1 MDFLNNQITISLNT
15 PLLIIIVFFILSLLG
30 AIIFLV
36 IKLRKATVYKPKYGF
51 LGKSLYPVVTVAL
64 LVVGLTMTGL
74 SMNDQKIFELKAQK
88 KINAEI
94 FTNVLDKKVDTT
106 FIDIKATP
114 FVDSKVWGNTGDD
127 FDIYWD
133 LKGPKEYNFTELKK
147 NNNERSDI
155 QTEVLPGTY
164 KVSLTV
170 VFEDSVY
177 IFSKEVVF

>member
-15 PLLIIIVFFILSLLG
+15 PLLIIIIFFILSLLG
-30 AIIFLV
+30 ALVFLI
-36 IKLRKATVYKPKYGF
+36 IKLRRATVYKPKYGF
-51 LGKSLYPVVTVAL
+51 LGKSLYPIVTVAL
-64 LVVGLTMTGL
+64 LVVGLAMTGL

-88 KINAEI
+88 QISVEI
-94 FTNVLDKKVDTT
+94 FTNVLEEKIDTT

-114 FVDSKVWGNTGDD
+114 FVDSKVWGKTGDN

-133 LKGPKEYNFTELKK
+133 LKGPKEYNFTELQK
-147 NNNERSDI
+147 NNNERSSI

-164 KVSLTV
+164 KISITV